1 MPRALALVHCG
12 QDGAEGVRSAEHIG
26 DEDTVVVRLR
36 PAFLVGQVRDV
47 VASRRVD
54 DRRIGRQAHRRA
66 ALTVAGDGAVDQR
79 GLDADEL
86 GIVQAEPLHHAGPEV
101 LDEHVGGT
109 RSRLTMSTA
118 AACLRSR
125 TTLFLP
131 ALSYPK

>member
-1 MPRALALVHCG
+1 MAPKAYVPLST
-12 QDGAEGVRSAEHIG
+12 SAMKIPLL
-26 DEDTVVVRLR
+26 LR

-54 DRRIGRQAHRRA
+54 DRRIRRQARRRA

-109 RSRLTMSTA
+109 RQPLDDVHGGRL
-118 AACLRSR
+118 LEVED
-125 TTLFLP
+125 TLFLP
-131 ALSYPK
+131 ALSCPK